1 MSTQEQR
8 ERFAA
13 WHRERYGWYSES
25 AMDRDLIT
33 DRLQAW
39 QFAEAAAIERCA
51 KFIESRADEIAAAK
65 NCAANMMAAIYRDE
79 AKSLRALLPK
89 EEG

>member
-25 AMDRDLIT
+25 TMDQDLIT
-33 DRLQAW
+33 DRFEAW
-39 QFAEAAAIERCA
+39 QFVEAAAIERCA
-51 KFIESRADEIAAAK
+51 EISDMVRSKFSSSGHIQQAAGAW
-65 NCAANMMAAIYRDE
+65 CVQE
-79 AKSLRALLPK
+79 ELRNRLPK
-89 EEG
+89 EK